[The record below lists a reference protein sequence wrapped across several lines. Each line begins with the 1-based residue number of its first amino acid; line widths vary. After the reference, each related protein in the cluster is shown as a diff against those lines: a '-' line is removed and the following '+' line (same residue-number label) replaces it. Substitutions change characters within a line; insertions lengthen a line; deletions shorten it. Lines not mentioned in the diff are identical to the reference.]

1 MEELIKAIV
10 FPLIDDHE
18 HVQIEKQEEPDHV
31 TYVLTV
37 AKQDM
42 GKVIGRHGS
51 VAEAVRTVVSAV
63 GSAKGLDVRFLIR
76 E

>member
-18 HVQIEKQEEPDHV
+18 HVRIEKQEESGHI
-31 TYVLTV
+31 TYILTV
-37 AKQDM
+37 NKQDM
-42 GKVIGRHGS
+42 GKIIGRHGQ
-51 VAEAVRTVVSAV
+51 VAEAVRTIVSAV
-63 GSAKGLDVRFLIR
+63 GNAKGIKMRFLVR

>member
-18 HVQIEKQEEPDHV
+18 HVRIEKQVEQGCE
-31 TYVLTV
+31 TYLLTV

-42 GKVIGRHGS
+42 GKLIGRHGQ
-51 VAEAVRTVVSAV
+51 VAESVRTVVSAI
-63 GSAKGLDVRFLIR
+63 GSARGIDARFLIR